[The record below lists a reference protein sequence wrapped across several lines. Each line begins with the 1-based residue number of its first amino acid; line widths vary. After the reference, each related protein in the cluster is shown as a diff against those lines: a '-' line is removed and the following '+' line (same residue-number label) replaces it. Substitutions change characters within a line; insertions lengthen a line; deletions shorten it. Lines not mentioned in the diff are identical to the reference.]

1 MSAVD
6 TSILVQVGDE
16 FARKNFNLQNE
27 EVWILDTYNLKK
39 GTLQLTYGNTASAV
53 SVSVNIE
60 RLLLEQMALEYV
72 G

>member
-1 MSAVD
+1 MSTVD

-39 GTLQLTYGNTASAV
+39 GALQLTYGNTASAV